1 MESLIIANGVGVIK
15 MDKEYIERDAALEI
29 ALENWGGTSARM
41 HISNGLKRLPAA
53 DVAPVVHG
61 EWNVGSIGIHC
72 YCECSICKQETPA
85 GMETKFCPICG
96 ARMDGGS
103 KNG

>member
-1 MESLIIANGVGVIK
+1 MKKCCDTCIHKKVCDYWE
-15 MDKEYIERDAALEI
+15 KEAHPDDY
-29 ALENWGGTSARM
+29 GTYDGEPC
-41 HISNGLKRLPAA
+41 IDYFPA

-85 GMETKFCPICG
+85 GMETKFCPNCG
-96 ARMDGGS
+96 ADMRGEY
-103 KNG
+103 KNAK